1 VKALLAQTKEVNNMD
16 DLSII
21 ELYFARDEQAIKET
35 DNKYGKLCHS
45 IAYNIL
51 NNNEDSEEC
60 VNDTYIGVWNAIP
73 PTRPNNFMAVL
84 CKITRNISLKR
95 IEAMARQK
103 RSQATIVS
111 LDELAEILPDE
122 SIGENISNNN
132 LTELI
137 SDFLRKEKA
146 DVRNVFIRK
155 YYFFDSVG
163 DISKR
168 YSFTEDKVKSMLYHI
183 RKKLKDYLIKE
194 GVEI

>member
-1 VKALLAQTKEVNNMD
+1 MD

-35 DNKYGKLCHS
+35 DAKYGKLCHS

-73 PTRPNNFMAVL
+73 PTRPNNFMAFL

-95 IEAMARQK
+95 IKAMARQK

-111 LDELAEILPDE
+111 LDELTEILPDE
-122 SIGENISNNN
+122 SIGENISNDN

-168 YSFTEDKVKSMLYHI
+168 YSFTEDKVKSMLYHT